1 MDTLGKISFI
11 FGVVVSIIAGF
22 MTHQW
27 IYAILTV
34 LGLLVG
40 LLNISAK
47 EVQTFLLAAVS
58 LVIISAL
65 GADQIAGLPVV
76 GLRLGK
82 IYMALLTFVSPAAII
97 VALRSLY
104 HRAKK

>member
-1 MDTLGKISFI
+1 METVGRICFI
-11 FGVVVSIIAGF
+11 IGVVLCILAGF
-22 MTHQW
+22 FTHEW
-27 IYAILTV
+27 LYAALTV
-34 LGLLVG
+34 LGIVVG
-40 LLNISAK
+40 FLNITAR
-47 EVQTFLLAAVS
+47 EVQTFLLASVS

-65 GADQIAGLPVV
+65 GADQISGLPVIGV
-76 GLRLGK
+76 TMGR